1 MGSRR
6 PQRLAACSSQVARRS
21 TTEPQIIPK
30 HSMHGISMYGVSH
43 DLYIAVGNVWRKV
56 FTYIM
61 SLVFGLS
68 VLVRSPQ
75 NFGHMISCG
84 SGL

>member
-1 MGSRR
+1 
-6 PQRLAACSSQVARRS
+6 
-21 TTEPQIIPK
+21 
-30 HSMHGISMYGVSH
+30 MHGISMYGVSH